1 MRREKTRVTKSG
13 LAILS
18 LVTVWL
24 VEIVVQDQSK
34 AKPKQCR
41 IIFDTQ
47 LKSALSIFS
56 VQSGFSRWPREKGMF
71 CPRTENHKWFMLWLK
86 QDKGIVVINWD
97 TSAFKFA
104 IFISWKMRWLK
115 LNTDQS
121 SCIRDKK
128 KVLAVFYHNNA
139 SYICFTDVLEE
150 WLALNSSMFILIRVM
165 TSKTAQKCA
174 RLEEL
179 GQYKAVQTPRRVS
192 SIFFIIIFSKVQ
204 PIFRWR

>member
-1 MRREKTRVTKSG
+1 MLYLSFQFNPVLVGGPGKKECFAPELKIISG
-13 LAILS
+13 LCY
-18 LVTVWL
+18 
-24 VEIVVQDQSK
+24 E
-34 AKPKQCR
+34 
-41 IIFDTQ
+41 
-47 LKSALSIFS
+47 
-56 VQSGFSRWPREKGMF
+56 
-71 CPRTENHKWFMLWLK
+71 H
-86 QDKGIVVINWD
+86 
-97 TSAFKFA
+97 
-104 IFISWKMRWLK
+104 

-128 KVLAVFYHNNA
+128 QVLAVFYHNNA

-174 RLEEL
+174 RLENL